1 MSSRVYVGG
10 IPYETRERDLENF
23 FRGFGRIRDVLIK
36 NGRYGF
42 VEFDDYRDAED
53 AVYELHGKKLL
64 GMRVSVEMARG
75 RPRGRDQE
83 WFSSRD
89 HRPRQGPPVRTNY
102 RVFVENLS
110 SGVSWQDLKDYLRPA
125 GEVTFADAH
134 KKYKNEGIVEFA
146 NYDDMKN
153 AIRKF
158 DDTVLNGRRAV
169 LGAGAQALTAGR
181 RNDPG
186 LDLALERRRRKLP
199 LAPGLVIVLCHV
211 TLQSLVTALNI
222 AAVLYP
228 KGSQSRGAG
237 PGVAAL
243 HLTKDSRTNL
253 FLVPAPDP
261 VLSANPGPPSASPDR
276 RNAIPDRRNENPD
289 LVPSPGRV
297 PRAST
302 TKRDPGAVADPAL
315 KVTTVSQESSLYH
328 FRNSYCA
335 LFFLQR
341 ACGF

>member
-64 GMRVSVEMARG
+64 GLRVSVEMARG

-102 RVFVENLS
+102 RIFVENLS

-146 NYDDMKN
+146 SYEDMKN

-158 DDTVLNGRRAV
+158 DDTVLNGRRIKLV
-169 LGAGAQALTAGR
+169 EDKSSNRGKSRSRSRSRSRSSSAGS
-181 RNDPG
+181 
-186 LDLALERRRRKLP
+186 RKRDR
-199 LAPGLVIVLCHV
+199 
-211 TLQSLVTALNI
+211 
-222 AAVLYP
+222 
-228 KGSQSRGAG
+228 SRS
-237 PGVAAL
+237 
-243 HLTKDSRTNL
+243 KDSRSPSKKDKKT
-253 FLVPAPDP
+253 A
-261 VLSANPGPPSASPDR
+261 SRSRSRERSRSRRSHESRRESKARSRSRSASKRKSLKRSRSRSGSAEAEKRFKDKSASR
-276 RNAIPDRRNENPD
+276 SRSRSKHVSRSKSRSRSQ
-289 LVPSPGRV
+289 SPMEKK
-297 PRAST
+297 AS
-302 TKRDPGAVADPAL
+302 R
-315 KVTTVSQESSLYH
+315 SRSRS
-328 FRNSYCA
+328 RS
-335 LFFLQR
+335 
-341 ACGF
+341 

>member
-36 NGRYGF
+36 NGYGF

-64 GMRVSVEMARG
+64 GLRVSVEMARG

-102 RVFVENLS
+102 RIFVENLS

-146 NYDDMKN
+146 SYEDMKN

-158 DDTVLNGRRAV
+158 DDTVLNGRRIKLV
-169 LGAGAQALTAGR
+169 EDKSSNRGKSRSRSRSRSRSSSAGS
-181 RNDPG
+181 
-186 LDLALERRRRKLP
+186 RKRDR
-199 LAPGLVIVLCHV
+199 
-211 TLQSLVTALNI
+211 
-222 AAVLYP
+222 
-228 KGSQSRGAG
+228 SRS
-237 PGVAAL
+237 
-243 HLTKDSRTNL
+243 KDSRSPSKKDKKT
-253 FLVPAPDP
+253 A
-261 VLSANPGPPSASPDR
+261 SRSRSRERSRSRRSHESRRESKARSRSRSASKRKSLKRSRSRSGSAEAEKRFKDKSASR
-276 RNAIPDRRNENPD
+276 SRSRSKHVSRSKSRSRSQ
-289 LVPSPGRV
+289 SPMEKK
-297 PRAST
+297 AS
-302 TKRDPGAVADPAL
+302 R
-315 KVTTVSQESSLYH
+315 SRSRS
-328 FRNSYCA
+328 RS
-335 LFFLQR
+335 
-341 ACGF
+341 

>member
-36 NGRYGF
+36 NGYGF

-89 HRPRQGPPVRTNY
+89 HRPRGGGQGPPVRTNY
-102 RVFVENLS
+102 RIFVENLS

-146 NYDDMKN
+146 SYDDMKN

-158 DDTVLNGRRAV
+158 DDTVLNGRRIRLVEDKSA
-169 LGAGAQALTAGR
+169 R
-181 RNDPG
+181 R
-186 LDLALERRRRKLP
+186 
-199 LAPGLVIVLCHV
+199 
-211 TLQSLVTALNI
+211 
-222 AAVLYP
+222 
-228 KGSQSRGAG
+228 GSRSRSRSRSRSSSG
-237 PGVAAL
+237 
-243 HLTKDSRTNL
+243 DSRKRGRSRSKSNS
-253 FLVPAPDP
+253 P
-261 VLSANPGPPSASPDR
+261 VKKEKKSSRSRSRSRSPEKERSKSRSPSKRKSVKRSRSRSGSRSPEKRFKDKSHSR
-276 RNAIPDRRNENPD
+276 SRSRSRSRSKSK
-289 LVPSPGRV
+289 SPEEKKSRS
-297 PRAST
+297 RS
-302 TKRDPGAVADPAL
+302 R
-315 KVTTVSQESSLYH
+315 SRS
-328 FRNSYCA
+328 
-335 LFFLQR
+335 
-341 ACGF
+341 

>member
-102 RVFVENLS
+102 RIFVENLS

-146 NYDDMKN
+146 NHEDMKN

-158 DDTVLNGRRAV
+158 DDTVLNGRRIRLVEDKTARKSRSRSRSRSRSSS
-169 LGAGAQALTAGR
+169 AGS
-181 RNDPG
+181 
-186 LDLALERRRRKLP
+186 RKRDR
-199 LAPGLVIVLCHV
+199 
-211 TLQSLVTALNI
+211 
-222 AAVLYP
+222 
-228 KGSQSRGAG
+228 SRS
-237 PGVAAL
+237 
-243 HLTKDSRTNL
+243 KDSRS
-253 FLVPAPDP
+253 PSKKEKKASSRSRSRDRSRSRRSPESRHESKDRK
-261 VLSANPGPPSASPDR
+261 SAKRSRSRSVSVSPEKRFKDKSVSRSRSKSRSKHESRSRSRSRSKSVDKKASR
-276 RNAIPDRRNENPD
+276 SRSR
-289 LVPSPGRV
+289 S
-297 PRAST
+297 
-302 TKRDPGAVADPAL
+302 
-315 KVTTVSQESSLYH
+315 
-328 FRNSYCA
+328 
-335 LFFLQR
+335 
-341 ACGF
+341 

>member
-10 IPYETRERDLENF
+10 IPYETRERDLEGF

-36 NGRYGF
+36 NGYGF

-89 HRPRQGPPVRTNY
+89 HRPRQGPPVRTQY
-102 RVFVENLS
+102 RIFVENLS

-146 NYDDMKN
+146 SYDDMKN

-158 DDTVLNGRRAV
+158 DDTVLNGRRIRLV
-169 LGAGAQALTAGR
+169 EDKTTR
-181 RNDPG
+181 RSRSRSRSSSADS
-186 LDLALERRRRKLP
+186 RRRDR
-199 LAPGLVIVLCHV
+199 
-211 TLQSLVTALNI
+211 
-222 AAVLYP
+222 
-228 KGSQSRGAG
+228 SRS
-237 PGVAAL
+237 
-243 HLTKDSRTNL
+243 K
-253 FLVPAPDP
+253 
-261 VLSANPGPPSASPDR
+261 SASPKKEKKSHSRSRDR
-276 RNAIPDRRNENPD
+276 SRSRRSNESRHESKDRSRERSISKRKS
-289 LVPSPGRV
+289 VKRSRSVSASPEKRFKDKS
-297 PRAST
+297 ASHSRSRSRS
-302 TKRDPGAVADPAL
+302 KR
-315 KVTTVSQESSLYH
+315 ESRSKS
-328 FRNSYCA
+328 RDRSRSKSPEDKKA
-335 LFFLQR
+335 SR
-341 ACGF
+341 SRSRSRS

>member
-102 RVFVENLS
+102 RIFVENLS

-146 NYDDMKN
+146 NHEDMKN

-158 DDTVLNGRRAV
+158 DDTVLNGRRIRLVEDKTARKSRSRSRSRSRSSS
-169 LGAGAQALTAGR
+169 AGS
-181 RNDPG
+181 
-186 LDLALERRRRKLP
+186 RKRDR
-199 LAPGLVIVLCHV
+199 
-211 TLQSLVTALNI
+211 
-222 AAVLYP
+222 
-228 KGSQSRGAG
+228 SRS
-237 PGVAAL
+237 
-243 HLTKDSRTNL
+243 KDSRS
-253 FLVPAPDP
+253 PSKKEKKASSRSRSRDRSRSRRSPESRHESKDRK
-261 VLSANPGPPSASPDR
+261 SAKRSRSRSVSASPEKRFKDKSVSR
-276 RNAIPDRRNENPD
+276 SRSKSRSKHESRSRSRSRSKSVDKK
-289 LVPSPGRV
+289 
-297 PRAST
+297 AS
-302 TKRDPGAVADPAL
+302 R
-315 KVTTVSQESSLYH
+315 SRSRS
-328 FRNSYCA
+328 
-335 LFFLQR
+335 
-341 ACGF
+341 

>member
-23 FRGFGRIRDVLIK
+23 FRDFGRIRDVLIK

-89 HRPRQGPPVRTNY
+89 RRPRQGPPVRTNY
-102 RVFVENLS
+102 RIFVENLS

-146 NYDDMKN
+146 TYEDMKN

-158 DDTVLNGRRAV
+158 DDTVLNGRRIRLV
-169 LGAGAQALTAGR
+169 EDKSSR
-181 RNDPG
+181 RSRSKSRSRSRSSSGDS
-186 LDLALERRRRKLP
+186 RKRDR
-199 LAPGLVIVLCHV
+199 
-211 TLQSLVTALNI
+211 
-222 AAVLYP
+222 
-228 KGSQSRGAG
+228 SRS
-237 PGVAAL
+237 
-243 HLTKDSRTNL
+243 KDSRS
-253 FLVPAPDP
+253 PSKKEKKASSRSRSRERSRSRRS
-261 VLSANPGPPSASPDR
+261 LSRHESKDRSKSRSPSKRKSVKRSRSRSGSTSPEKRFKDKSASR
-276 RNAIPDRRNENPD
+276 SCSRSRMER
-289 LVPSPGRV
+289 
-297 PRAST
+297 
-302 TKRDPGAVADPAL
+302 
-315 KVTTVSQESSLYH
+315 ESRSKS
-328 FRNSYCA
+328 RSRSKSVNNKKES
-335 LFFLQR
+335 R
-341 ACGF
+341 SRSRSRS